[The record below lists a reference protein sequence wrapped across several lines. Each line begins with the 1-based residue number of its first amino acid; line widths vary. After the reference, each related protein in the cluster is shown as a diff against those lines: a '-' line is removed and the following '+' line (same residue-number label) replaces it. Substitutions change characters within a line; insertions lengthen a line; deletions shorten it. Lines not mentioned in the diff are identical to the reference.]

1 MDLGDDHAWAMA
13 SARSQRLQPP
23 VCDHRL
29 GDPQGTISDGHAL
42 GIHGMTSKQMR
53 RRSRYVATS
62 TLCLGASSD
71 AFTRSVLC
79 LEERPML
86 WVNACVG
93 SVIKGPRV
101 TASEM
106 ASGGLP
112 ATPPWGPPWDPPGA
126 RGRPPG
132 KFPGNFPGA
141 RGAPPGD
148 PPGDPPGTPRTALTP
163 GGGKFPGNFPGPGA
177 PPRGTPPGTPRGPP
191 RGPPWDPP
199 WGPHFGPPW
208 GGPIYIL

>member
-1 MDLGDDHAWAMA
+1 
-13 SARSQRLQPP
+13 
-23 VCDHRL
+23 
-29 GDPQGTISDGHAL
+29 
-42 GIHGMTSKQMR
+42 MTSKQMR

-71 AFTRSVLC
+71 ASTRSVLC

-106 ASGGLP
+106 GL
-112 ATPPWGPPWDPPGA
+112 
-126 RGRPPG
+126 GR
-132 KFPGNFPGA
+132 
-141 RGAPPGD
+141 
-148 PPGDPPGTPRTALTP
+148 PPGDPPGTPPGPPRKSLTP

-177 PPRGTPPGTPRGPP
+177 PPRGTPPGTPPGDPPGDPPGTPPGDPILGPPGEALYIYYGIPRPPRMGVPEGALCAPPGGPP
-191 RGPPWDPP
+191 RGGVPRAPGGQKSAHFFGYLITLPVGTVWSLFFGFLGHPPGRGLG
-199 WGPHFGPPW
+199 WGQC
-208 GGPIYIL
+208 L